1 MTEPIPSADEAD
13 LAEQSRSVDDDVDEN
28 DSLTADYDSPAEA
41 DIGDV
46 LEQRL
51 AVSDGEDE
59 RRGD

>member
-13 LAEQSRSVDDDVDEN
+13 LAEQSRAAADDVDEY
-28 DSLTADYDSPAEA
+28 DSSAADYDSPAEA
-41 DIGDV
+41 DIADV